1 MINLILEK
9 IKEYNRI
16 IIHRHVRPDGD
27 CIGTQHALKKAIQYN
42 FPEKEVYAVG
52 DIIPDYLEDYG
63 VIDDVTEDMYN
74 GSLVIVVDT
83 ANESRICG
91 ENYKL
96 GEYIIKIDHHD
107 DSSDYA
113 NINYVDPKTPACGA
127 ILTRLLRSWNFKFNQ
142 EIATYLYVAITTD
155 TGRFRFRGVNEEV
168 MANAGYLISQGVEID
183 KLYTKLYTKDKESF
197 KLQGYVYENFKTTE
211 SGVAYIYFSQK
222 LMKEYNVTKDDAAN
236 LVNSLDSI
244 KGSLIWV
251 AFIEQDDE
259 VEIRVR
265 LRSRFVAINDIARN
279 YRGGGHLQAAGAT
292 LYSKDEID
300 SILNE
305 LDLLHKEFKENN
317 KELF

>member
-1 MINLILEK
+1 MINQILEK

-27 CIGTQHALKKAIQYN
+27 CIGTQHALKKAIMLN

-52 DIIPDYLEDYG
+52 DIIPDYLEEYG
-63 VIDDVTEDMYN
+63 VIDEVTEDMYN

-83 ANESRICG
+83 ANEERICN

-96 GEYIIKIDHHD
+96 GDYIIKIDHHD
-107 DSSDYA
+107 DSSDYG

-127 ILTRLLRSWNFKFNQ
+127 ILTRLLRSLNFKFNQ

-265 LRSRFVAINDIARN
+265 LRSRFVAINDVARN

-300 SILNE
+300 SILKE

>member
-1 MINLILEK
+1 MINQILEK

-27 CIGTQHALKKAIQYN
+27 CIGTQHALKKAIMLN

-63 VIDDVTEDMYN
+63 VIDEVTEDMYN

-107 DSSDYA
+107 DSTDYA
-113 NINYVDPKTPACGA
+113 NINYVDSHTPACGA
-127 ILTRLLRSWNFKFNQ
+127 ILTRLLRSWDFKFDK

-183 KLYTKLYTKDKESF
+183 KLYTKLYTKEKESF
-197 KLQGYVYENFKTTE
+197 KLQGYVYENFKTTQ

-292 LYSKDEID
+292 LYSKDEIE

>member
-1 MINLILEK
+1 MINQILEK
-9 IKEYNRI
+9 IKEYKRI

-27 CIGTQHALKKAIQYN
+27 CIGTQHALKKAIQLN

-63 VIDDVTEDMYN
+63 VIDEVAPEAYN

-83 ANESRICG
+83 ANEDRICN

-96 GEYIIKIDHHD
+96 GDYIIKIDHHD
-107 DSSDYA
+107 DSSDYG

-127 ILTRLLRSWNFKFNQ
+127 ILTRLLRSWNFKFNK

-183 KLYTKLYTKDKESF
+183 KLYTKLYTKEKESF
-197 KLQGYVYENFKTTE
+197 KLQGYVYENFKTTD

-265 LRSRFVAINDIARN
+265 LRSRFVAINDIARK

-292 LYSKDEID
+292 LYSKEEIDEI
-300 SILNE
+300 LAE

>member
-1 MINLILEK
+1 
-9 IKEYNRI
+9 
-16 IIHRHVRPDGD
+16 
-27 CIGTQHALKKAIQYN
+27 
-42 FPEKEVYAVG
+42 
-52 DIIPDYLEDYG
+52 
-63 VIDDVTEDMYN
+63 MYN

-155 TGRFRFRGVNEEV
+155 TGRFRFRGVNEEL

-222 LMKEYNVTKDDAAN
+222 LMKEYNVSKDDAAN

-292 LYSKDEID
+292 LYSKDEIEL
-300 SILNE
+300 ILNE

>member
-1 MINLILEK
+1 MINQILEK

-16 IIHRHVRPDGD
+16 IIHRHIRPDGD
-27 CIGTQHALKKAIQYN
+27 CIGTQHALKKAILLN

-63 VIDDVTEDMYN
+63 VIDEVTPDMYK

-96 GEYIIKIDHHD
+96 GDFIIKIDHHD

-127 ILTRLLRSWNFKFNQ
+127 IMTRLLRSWNFKFDKD
-142 EIATYLYVAITTD
+142 IATYLYIAITTD
-155 TGRFRFRGVNEEV
+155 TGRFRFRGVNEEL
-168 MANAGYLISQGVEID
+168 MANAGYLISEGVEID
-183 KLYTKLYTKDKESF
+183 KVYTKLYTKEKESF

-236 LVNSLDSI
+236 LVSSLDSI

-292 LYSKDEID
+292 LYSKEEID
-300 SILNE
+300 LILNE
-305 LDLLHKEFKENN
+305 LDNLHKEFKENN
-317 KELF
+317 KDLF

>member
-1 MINLILEK
+1 MINQILEK

-16 IIHRHVRPDGD
+16 IIHRHIRPDGD
-27 CIGTQHALKKAIQYN
+27 CIGTQHALKKAIELN

-52 DIIPDYLEDYG
+52 DIIPDYLDEYG
-63 VIDDVTEDMYN
+63 VIDEVTKDMYN

-83 ANESRICG
+83 ANEDRICN

-96 GEYIIKIDHHD
+96 GDYIIKIDHHD
-107 DSSDYA
+107 DSSDYG
-113 NINYVDPKTPACGA
+113 NLNYVDPVMPACGA
-127 ILTRLLRSWNFKFNQ
+127 ILTRLLRSWNFKFNK

-168 MANAGYLISQGVEID
+168 MANAGYLISEGVEID
-183 KLYTKLYTKDKESF
+183 KLYTKLYTKEKESF
-197 KLQGYVYENFKTTE
+197 KLQGYVYENFKTTD

-222 LMKEYNVTKDDAAN
+222 TMKEYNVTKDDAAN

-292 LYSKDEID
+292 LYSKDEMT
-300 SILNE
+300 SILTE
-305 LDLLHKEFKENN
+305 LDNLHKEFKENN